1 VSDSRTWMDRLADEV
16 VERPSGGWSVV
27 TLRMSGSTF
36 DHARGTMS
44 QRETVLMLR
53 RARRH
58 ARAPLAKLEPLGSSS
73 SAQAQSG
80 KRSVQFQ
87 S

>member
-1 VSDSRTWMDRLADEV
+1 
-16 VERPSGGWSVV
+16 
-27 TLRMSGSTF
+27 
-36 DHARGTMS
+36 MS

-58 ARAPLAKLEPLGSSS
+58 ARAPLAKLEPPGSSS